1 MIIFVPNRKSILLI
15 INKLKFIIMD
25 SKTLALVSYIFT
37 PIGFLISFFSY
48 QGQEK
53 NSLVS
58 YHLRQSFGLFLVGL
72 ALWVIMMILWGIF
85 PWSLFFILSLLQ
97 FIIGVGM
104 IVLMVIGI
112 LNASKGEEKPLP
124 IIGQMF
130 VGKFNFIP

>member
-1 MIIFVPNRKSILLI
+1 
-15 INKLKFIIMD
+15 MD

-37 PIGFLISFFSY
+37 PIGWLISFFSY

-72 ALWVIMMILWGIF
+72 ALWVLMMILTSILAWT
-85 PWSLFFILSLLQ
+85 LFFLISLLN
-97 FIIGVGM
+97 FVIWVGL